1 MSELY
6 NSSEQEASV
15 DGNELRFQLKVW
27 VTLTKTSQLPAART
41 QNSIKTVKETNTM
54 VFFVPLKGLTLESFI
69 FKHVD
74 AAMDKRGD
82 RLDGEMAGK
91 VQPYKKSFK
100 TKKAS
105 VFDAAKHPSW
115 PTAMKK
121 KQILKRNLFRA
132 RVAPKAQT
140 SPTDRSTLN
149 GLINE
154 LKTLSVMCWAEVEAS
169 ELKRR
174 QESIPAVLK
183 KFAAILKRG
192 TGAELQMEGIWSSS
206 SGLQA
211 HSASSHMMQGFAET
225 DGADQVRGLVY
236 NFAAKHIGQALHTN
250 IKRAVIAVYGDP
262 NLDFRPVLPN
272 CDQHQQWEI
281 LRELLRRFLEF
292 LWVSVRNPTLW
303 DEIETKLWGYYVWN
317 KGLDDPRVFQFCQV
331 RPNQLDLQT
340 RTTKHPNSMLRY
352 PPQSLAYFCRVQLSQ
367 AEPPRMPA
375 EWTGLPPKPDPPV
388 TLLSKEEHDAAKKIV
403 AGKEELMMLL
413 QFVNQYERLGPFQG
427 DPDNWSSFAQGCKL
441 LPKIAPDP
449 DAGIE
454 AFYAYI
460 DNNGAH
466 LPVEFFDTT
475 HPQHTFHNLDACM
488 RWLEGAQCIHPATG
502 TYYGGPWGLKW
513 IVLLFVFLIHCGSK
527 VKDGQ
532 GPNYG
537 AEVDVEWRANQ
548 ERWLLATAER
558 VREKLYDSA
567 QKLGDVRNALEPTEA
582 SSNNGSSDGGDA
594 GSWSIDSIELINP
607 EEDEEAAVDEW
618 TAGNIPVTDGIQRGR
633 PNKAKG
639 KGKAVKKKS
648 AASRK
653 RTHSTDGDASDEAVF
668 TEDNVNQDA
677 AGLSS
682 PPRKKSK
689 SKSASSDAEEIS
701 MPASLYSPIRTRNF
715 TRQRAVNFKEPL
727 PTRYSS
733 NGEENEEEPE
743 EQEEEENGS
752 ESTQARNTDKQL
764 KELLSKYTTYNAH
777 PTSVEVVPQLQKFL
791 KWPPSGMNNNTLT
804 PEKNH
809 DNIRTILQMTIDE
822 ISRVFRVNLYACGA
836 WPDEHGN
843 TVSTSTFALVSGNA
857 KTLVDSLSP
866 EGHWADAARKATGVF
881 WATNPSTAFGVTHPD
896 MSYNAHP
903 SIPPVHPVWTQER
916 ENIYENLC
924 FKYNWQG
931 GVGEPPWDQL
941 AADVKSETYELVH
954 KARFDPKLT
963 VMHPLAWHEQQTR
976 FWLTHLRRFTDEF
989 RRSKQSNPNY
999 LKHEFQWK
1007 RLSDENGE
1015 VLYED
1020 VAFREEQRPGVNV
1033 KYSRV
1038 ALEYWYRLHKTK
1050 TPVAPAKGKPKAPS
1064 LTRTAQLMYPD
1075 DMKE

>member
-1 MSELY
+1 MLLEEISARLLAEFPY
-6 NSSEQEASV
+6 RDPEASSDWTFNEEQLALQFDEV
-15 DGNELRFQLKVW
+15 DMKDLRRAIQEKLQNEKGKRVRRGE
-27 VTLTKTSQLPAART
+27 TSFLA
-41 QNSIKTVKETNTM
+41 NSDEEETNIEE
-54 VFFVPLKGLTLESFI
+54 ESI
-69 FKHVD
+69 QGSSRAKSAGQD
-74 AAMDKRGD
+74 AQKAAADIQQ
-82 RLDGEMAGK
+82 LNS
-91 VQPYKKSFK
+91 VYKS
-100 TKKAS
+100 
-105 VFDAAKHPSW
+105 
-115 PTAMKK
+115 
-121 KQILKRNLFRA
+121 
-132 RVAPKAQT
+132 

-149 GLINE
+149 SLVNE
-154 LKTLSVMCWAEVEAS
+154 LKTLSAMCWAEVEAS
-169 ELKRR
+169 ELKSWAIRR

-183 KFAAILKRG
+183 RFAAILKRG

-236 NFAAKHIGQALHTN
+236 DFAAKHIGQALHTN

-292 LWVSVRNPTLW
+292 LWVWQGGILPVPWDLLEHDGREGIYYLVEELRLPPNIVSVRNPTLW
-303 DEIETKLWGYYVWN
+303 DEIETKLWAYYVWN
-317 KGLDDPRVFQFCQV
+317 KGLDDPRVFQFRQV

-340 RTTKHPNSMLRY
+340 RTTKHPNSTLHY
-352 PPQSLAYFCRVQLSQ
+352 PPQSLAYFRRVQLSQ

-388 TLLSKEEHDAAKKIV
+388 TLLSKEERDAAKKVV

-427 DPDNWSSFAQGCKL
+427 NPDNWSSFAQGCKL
-441 LPKIAPDP
+441 LPKSAPEP

-454 AFYAYI
+454 AFYAYV
-460 DNNGAH
+460 DDNGAH

-513 IVLLFVFLIHCGSK
+513 IVLLFIFLIQCGSK

-532 GPNYG
+532 GPDYG

-567 QKLGDVRNALEPTEA
+567 RKLGDVRNALEPPEA
-582 SSNNGSSDGGDA
+582 SSNDGSSDGGDA

-618 TAGNIPVTDGIQRGR
+618 TA
-633 PNKAKG
+633 KG

-653 RTHSTDGDASDEAVF
+653 RTRSTDGDASDEAVF
-668 TEDNVNQDA
+668 SRCSITLHMLHDLLTSIIAAEDNGNQDA
-677 AGLSS
+677 AGPSS

-733 NGEENEEEPE
+733 NGEENDEEPE

-752 ESTQARNTDKQL
+752 ES
-764 KELLSKYTTYNAH
+764 
-777 PTSVEVVPQLQKFL
+777 
-791 KWPPSGMNNNTLT
+791 
-804 PEKNH
+804 
-809 DNIRTILQMTIDE
+809 
-822 ISRVFRVNLYACGA
+822 
-836 WPDEHGN
+836 
-843 TVSTSTFALVSGNA
+843 
-857 KTLVDSLSP
+857 
-866 EGHWADAARKATGVF
+866 
-881 WATNPSTAFGVTHPD
+881 
-896 MSYNAHP
+896 
-903 SIPPVHPVWTQER
+903 
-916 ENIYENLC
+916 
-924 FKYNWQG
+924 
-931 GVGEPPWDQL
+931 
-941 AADVKSETYELVH
+941 
-954 KARFDPKLT
+954 
-963 VMHPLAWHEQQTR
+963 
-976 FWLTHLRRFTDEF
+976 
-989 RRSKQSNPNY
+989 
-999 LKHEFQWK
+999 
-1007 RLSDENGE
+1007 
-1015 VLYED
+1015 
-1020 VAFREEQRPGVNV
+1020 
-1033 KYSRV
+1033 
-1038 ALEYWYRLHKTK
+1038 
-1050 TPVAPAKGKPKAPS
+1050 
-1064 LTRTAQLMYPD
+1064 
-1075 DMKE
+1075 